1 MPQSLW
7 ECNRRNERPRYFVSG
22 LLYFFGPVCL
32 TLPKLPT
39 SLIRLTLRLPGD
51 GVLPTL
57 SREEF
62 CMRSSLIRRCAS
74 AVCLS
79 ALLLLSYSAPTL
91 FGQGGEP
98 QYFAI
103 PGAKVVPVSGP
114 PIENATVVLSRGII
128 TAVGKDVA
136 IPPEAWV
143 IEGKGLTVYPGLV
156 DSFTDVGIPA
166 ALAPTGGEGGPRR
179 PQEASRGPQD
189 RPGSTPWRSA
199 ADEVSLSDK
208 RIETWRSAGFTT
220 VVSAPK
226 GGFFPGQA
234 AVLDLGGER
243 AGDLVVKSPVAIPV
257 SLQLSGG
264 FGSGFPS
271 SLMGVLAY
279 VHQVWLDTDWSSKA
293 QAAYE
298 KNPRG
303 IERPRYDRT
312 EAALADAL
320 EDQALVL
327 IPANNSVQLRRAL
340 ELVDRWHVKGA
351 IYGGQ
356 MAYEV
361 APEIAA
367 KKLPVLVNL
376 KWPEA
381 EKDADPEDKPS
392 LRTLQFRDRAPSS
405 PAALAKAGV
414 KFAFYSGG
422 ITAPK
427 DTLKAAKKSIDAGLA
442 PDAALRALTLSPAEI
457 FGVADRLGS
466 IENGKIANLVV
477 ADGDLFE
484 EKTKIKFVFVD
495 GHKFEVREPE
505 KPKDPPKGD
514 ITGKWKLSYTTPDGP
529 EESTADL
536 TMDKDGTI
544 SGTITSKRGTASV
557 ISGYLSVDKFSFT
570 IDIPLQGSP
579 ADVTFSG
586 SFDGT
591 SLKGSI
597 SVQGLSLEFT
607 GVKPGAASSAMVNWG
622 GAQ

>member
-1 MPQSLW
+1 MHS
-7 ECNRRNERPRYFVSG
+7 N
-22 LLYFFGPVCL
+22 
-32 TLPKLPT
+32 
-39 SLIRLTLRLPGD
+39 LILR
-51 GVLPTL
+51 
-57 SREEF
+57 
-62 CMRSSLIRRCAS
+62 CI
-74 AVCLS
+74 S
-79 ALLLLSYSAPTL
+79 ALSFAALLGLFSAAPPL
-91 FGQGGEP
+91 LAQGGEP

-103 PGAKVVPVSGP
+103 RGAKVFPASGP
-114 PIENATVVLSRGII
+114 PLENATIIVSRGLI

-143 IEGKGLTVYPGLV
+143 IDGKGLIVYPGLV

-166 ALAPTGGEGGPRR
+166 APAASGEGGPRR
-179 PQEASRGPQD
+179 GQEGARGPED
-189 RPGSTPWRSA
+189 RPASTPWRSA

-208 RIETWRSAGFTT
+208 RIETWRNGGFTT

-226 GGFFPGQA
+226 GGIFPGQA
-234 AVLDLGGER
+234 AVLDLAGER

-257 SLQLSGG
+257 AFQTSGG
-264 FGSGFPS
+264 FGGGFPS
-271 SLMGVLAY
+271 SIMGVLAY
-279 VHQVWLDTDWSSKA
+279 VHQVWLDTEWSTKA
-293 QAAYE
+293 QATYE
-298 KNPRG
+298 KNPRSVA
-303 IERPRYDRT
+303 RPRYDRT
-312 EAALADAL
+312 EDALADAL
-320 EDQALVL
+320 EDHALVL
-327 IPANNSVQLRRAL
+327 IPANNSIQLRRAL
-340 ELVDRWHVKGA
+340 ELVDRWHVNGVL
-351 IYGGQ
+351 YGGQ

-367 KKLPVLVNL
+367 KKLPVIVNL

-381 EKDADPEDKPS
+381 EKDADPEDKAS

-405 PAALAKAGV
+405 PAALAKSGV

-427 DTLKAAKKSIDAGLA
+427 DALKAAKRSIDTGLA

-477 ADGDLFE
+477 TDGDLFD
-484 EKTKIKFVFVD
+484 EKTKIKMVFVD
-495 GHKFEVREPE
+495 GRKFEVREAE

-514 ITGKWKLSYTTPDGP
+514 ISGKWKLSYTTPDGP

-544 SGTITSKRGTASV
+544 TGTITSKRGTASV
-557 ISGYLSVDKFSFT
+557 ISGYLSADKFSFT
-570 IDIPLQGSP
+570 INLPIEGSP

-586 SFDGT
+586 TFDGT
-591 SLKGSI
+591 SLKGNI
-597 SVQGLSLEFT
+597 SVQSFSLDFT
-607 GVKPGAASSAMVNWG
+607 GVKPAGNSSSTTAVLG

>member
-1 MPQSLW
+1 
-7 ECNRRNERPRYFVSG
+7 
-22 LLYFFGPVCL
+22 
-32 TLPKLPT
+32 
-39 SLIRLTLRLPGD
+39 
-51 GVLPTL
+51 
-57 SREEF
+57 
-62 CMRSSLIRRCAS
+62 MRSNPILRCAL
-74 AVCLS
+74 AVCFT
-79 ALLLLSYSAPTL
+79 ALLALFCAAPAL
-91 FGQGGEP
+91 YAQGGEP

-103 PGAKVVPVSGP
+103 RGAKVVPVSGP
-114 PIENATVVLSRGII
+114 PVENATIVISRGLI
-128 TAVGKDVA
+128 TAIGKDLA

-143 IEGKGLTVYPGLV
+143 IDGKGLTVYPGLF

-166 ALAPTGGEGGPRR
+166 APPAGGEGGPRR
-179 PQEASRGPQD
+179 SSEGARGPED
-189 RPGSTPWRSA
+189 RPYSSPWRSA

-208 RIETWRSAGFTT
+208 RIETWRSGGFTT
-220 VVSAPK
+220 VVSSPK
-226 GGFFPGQA
+226 GGIFPGQA
-234 AVLDLGGER
+234 AVLDLAGER
-243 AGDLVVKSPVAIPV
+243 AGDLVVKSPVAIPL
-257 SLQLSGG
+257 SFQTSGG
-264 FGSGFPS
+264 FGGGFPNS
-271 SLMGVLAY
+271 IMGVLAY
-279 VHQVWLDTDWSSKA
+279 VHQVWLDTEWSIKA
-293 QAAYE
+293 QATYE
-298 KNPRG
+298 KNPRSVA
-303 IERPRYDRT
+303 RPRYDRT
-312 EAALADAL
+312 EAALSEAL
-320 EDQALVL
+320 EDHALVL

-340 ELVDRWHVKGA
+340 ELVDRWNVKGA

-392 LRTLQFRDRAPSS
+392 LRTLRFRDRAPSS
-405 PAALAKAGV
+405 PSALAKAGV

-427 DTLKAAKKSIDAGLA
+427 DALKAAKKSIEAGLS
-442 PDAALRALTLSPAEI
+442 PDAALRALTLSAAEI

-484 EKTKIKFVFVD
+484 EKTKIKMVFVD
-495 GHKFEVREPE
+495 GRKFEVREPE

-514 ITGKWKLSYTTPDGP
+514 ISGKWKLSYTTPDGGP

-536 TMDKDGTI
+536 AMDKDGTI
-544 SGTITSKRGTASV
+544 SGTLTSKRGTASI

-570 IDIPLQGSP
+570 INIPIEGSP

-586 SFDGT
+586 TFDGT

-597 SVQGLSLEFT
+597 SVQGISLEFT
-607 GVKPGAASSAMVNWG
+607 GVKPGVASLTMINLG

>member
-1 MPQSLW
+1 MHSNLILRRVSVVCFMTFLALFSAAPSLH
-7 ECNRRNERPRYFVSG
+7 
-22 LLYFFGPVCL
+22 
-32 TLPKLPT
+32 
-39 SLIRLTLRLPGD
+39 
-51 GVLPTL
+51 
-57 SREEF
+57 
-62 CMRSSLIRRCAS
+62 A
-74 AVCLS
+74 
-79 ALLLLSYSAPTL
+79 
-91 FGQGGEP
+91 QGGEP

-103 PGAKVVPVSGP
+103 RGAKIVPVSGP
-114 PIENATVVLSRGII
+114 PVENATIVLSRGLI
-128 TAVGKDVA
+128 TAAGKDIA

-143 IEGKGLTVYPGLV
+143 IDGKGLTVYPGLV
-156 DSFTDVGIPA
+156 DSFTDVGIPVA
-166 ALAPTGGEGGPRR
+166 APASSEGGPRG
-179 PQEASRGPQD
+179 PQERARGPED
-189 RPGSTPWRSA
+189 RPYSTPWRSA

-208 RIETWRSAGFTT
+208 RIETWRNGGFTT

-226 GGFFPGQA
+226 GGIFPGQA
-234 AVLDLGGER
+234 AVLDLAGER
-243 AGDLVVKSPVAIPV
+243 AGDLVVKSPVAIPL
-257 SLQLSGG
+257 SLQTSGSF
-264 FGSGFPS
+264 FGGFPS
-271 SLMGVLAY
+271 SIMGVLAY
-279 VHQVWLDTDWSSKA
+279 VHQVWLDTDWSIKA
-293 QAAYE
+293 QTTYE
-298 KNPRG
+298 KNPRSMA
-303 IERPRYDRT
+303 RPRYDRT

-320 EDQALVL
+320 EDRALVL
-327 IPANNSVQLRRAL
+327 IPANSSIQLRRAL
-340 ELVDRWHVKGA
+340 ELVDRWNVNGVL
-351 IYGGQ
+351 YGGQ

-367 KKLPVLVNL
+367 KKLYVLVNL

-427 DTLKAAKKSIDAGLA
+427 EALKAAKKSIDAGLA
-442 PDAALRALTLSPAEI
+442 PDAALRALTLSAAEI

-477 ADGDLFE
+477 ADGELFE
-484 EKTKIKFVFVD
+484 EKTKIKMVFVD

-544 SGTITSKRGTASV
+544 TGSTSSKRGTASV
-557 ISGYLSVDKFSFT
+557 ISGYLSADKFSFT
-570 IDIPLQGSP
+570 INIPIEGSP

-586 SFDGT
+586 TFDGT

-597 SVQGLSLEFT
+597 SVRGFSIDFT
-607 GVKPGAASSAMVNWG
+607 GVKPTTNSSPSSTVLG

>member
-1 MPQSLW
+1 
-7 ECNRRNERPRYFVSG
+7 
-22 LLYFFGPVCL
+22 
-32 TLPKLPT
+32 
-39 SLIRLTLRLPGD
+39 
-51 GVLPTL
+51 
-57 SREEF
+57 
-62 CMRSSLIRRCAS
+62 MRSNLILRCVS
-74 AVCLS
+74 AVCFT
-79 ALLLLSYSAPTL
+79 ALFVL
-91 FGQGGEP
+91 FGAVPSLRAQGGEP

-103 PGAKVVPVSGP
+103 RGAKVVLVSAP
-114 PIENATVVLSRGII
+114 PLENATIVVSRGLI
-128 TAVGKDVA
+128 TAVGKDLA
-136 IPPEAWV
+136 IPAEAWV
-143 IEGKGLTVYPGLV
+143 VDGKGLMVYPGLV

-166 ALAPTGGEGGPRR
+166 PPPAGGAGGARGS
-179 PQEASRGPQD
+179 QERAHGPED
-189 RPGSTPWRSA
+189 RPYSTPWRSA
-199 ADEVSLSDK
+199 ADDVSLSDK

-220 VVSAPK
+220 VVSTPK
-226 GGFFPGQA
+226 GGIFPGQG
-234 AVLDLGGER
+234 AVLDLAGER

-257 SLQLSGG
+257 AFQTSGG
-264 FGSGFPS
+264 FGGGFPS
-271 SLMGVLAY
+271 SIMGVLAY
-279 VHQVWLDTDWSSKA
+279 VHQVWLDTEWSTKA
-293 QAAYE
+293 QATYE
-298 KNPRG
+298 KNPRSVA
-303 IERPRYDRT
+303 RPRYDRT

-320 EDQALVL
+320 EDHALVL

-340 ELVDRWHVKGA
+340 ELVDRWHVNGS

-414 KFAFYSGG
+414 RFAFYSGG

-442 PDAALRALTLSPAEI
+442 PEAALRAMTLSPAEI

-477 ADGDLFE
+477 TDGDLFE

-495 GHKFEVREPE
+495 GRRFEVREPE
-505 KPKDPPKGD
+505 KPKEPPKGD
-514 ITGKWKLSYTTPDGP
+514 ITGKWKLAYTTPEGP
-529 EESTADL
+529 EESTAEL

-544 SGTITSKRGTASV
+544 SGTVNGKRGNASI

-570 IDIPLQGSP
+570 INITLDQGP
-579 ADVTFSG
+579 TDVTFSG
-586 SFDGT
+586 TFDGS

-597 SVQGLSLEFT
+597 SVLGLSLDFT
-607 GVKPGAASSAMVNWG
+607 GVKPGAASSTMVNQG

>member
-1 MPQSLW
+1 MLS
-7 ECNRRNERPRYFVSG
+7 N
-22 LLYFFGPVCL
+22 
-32 TLPKLPT
+32 
-39 SLIRLTLRLPGD
+39 LILR
-51 GVLPTL
+51 GV
-57 SREEF
+57 
-62 CMRSSLIRRCAS
+62 S
-74 AVCLS
+74 AVLLT
-79 ALLLLSYSAPTL
+79 ALLALFCAAPPL
-91 FGQGGEP
+91 HAQGGEP

-103 PGAKVVPVSGP
+103 RGSKVVPVSVP
-114 PIENATVVLSRGII
+114 PFENGTIVISRGLI
-128 TAVGKDVA
+128 TAIGNDVT

-143 IEGKGLTVYPGLV
+143 IDGKGLTVYPGLF

-166 ALAPTGGEGGPRR
+166 SPPVSGEGGPRGT
-179 PQEASRGPQD
+179 QERARGPED
-189 RPGSTPWRSA
+189 RPYSTPWRGA

-226 GGFFPGQA
+226 GGIFPGLA
-234 AVLDLGGER
+234 AVLDLAGER

-257 SLQLSGG
+257 AFQTSGG
-264 FGSGFPS
+264 FGGGFPS
-271 SLMGVLAY
+271 SIMGVLAY
-279 VHQVWLDTDWSSKA
+279 VHQVWLDTQWSTKA
-293 QAAYE
+293 QATYE
-298 KNPRG
+298 KNPRSVA
-303 IERPRYDRT
+303 RPRYDRT

-320 EDQALVL
+320 EDHALVL
-327 IPANNSVQLRRAL
+327 IPANNSIQLRRAL
-340 ELVDRWHVKGA
+340 ELLDRWQDKGA

-376 KWPEA
+376 KWPET

-392 LRTLQFRDRAPSS
+392 LRTLRFRDRAPSS
-405 PAALAKAGV
+405 PALLAKAGA

-427 DTLKAAKKSIDAGLA
+427 DILKAAKKSIDAGLPA
-442 PDAALRALTLSPAEI
+442 DAALRALTLSPAEI

-477 ADGDLFE
+477 TDGDLFE
-484 EKTKIKFVFVD
+484 EKTKIKMVFVD
-495 GHKFEVREPE
+495 GRRFEVREPE

-514 ITGKWKLSYTTPDGP
+514 ITGKWKLSYTTPEGP

-536 TMDKDGTI
+536 TMDKDGTV
-544 SGTITSKRGTASV
+544 SGTVASKRGTASI

-570 IDIPLQGSP
+570 INIPLEGSA

-586 SFDGT
+586 TFDGT

-597 SVQGLSLEFT
+597 SVRGFSLEFT
-607 GVKPGAASSAMVNWG
+607 GVKPGAASLATVNRG

>member
-1 MPQSLW
+1 
-7 ECNRRNERPRYFVSG
+7 
-22 LLYFFGPVCL
+22 
-32 TLPKLPT
+32 
-39 SLIRLTLRLPGD
+39 
-51 GVLPTL
+51 
-57 SREEF
+57 
-62 CMRSSLIRRCAS
+62 MRSNLILRCVS
-74 AVCLS
+74 AVCVT
-79 ALLLLSYSAPTL
+79 ALFALFFAAPSL
-91 FGQGGEP
+91 HAQGGEP

-103 PGAKVVPVSGP
+103 RGAKVVPVSGP
-114 PIENATVVLSRGII
+114 PAENATIVISRGLV

-143 IEGKGLTVYPGLV
+143 IDGKGLIVYPGLV

-166 ALAPTGGEGGPRR
+166 AAPASGEGGPRGS
-179 PQEASRGPQD
+179 QERARGPED
-189 RPGSTPWRSA
+189 RPFSTPWRSA

-226 GGFFPGQA
+226 GGIFPGQA
-234 AVLDLGGER
+234 AVLNLAGER

-257 SLQLSGG
+257 AFQTSGG
-264 FGSGFPS
+264 FGGGFPNS
-271 SLMGVLAY
+271 IMGVLAY
-279 VHQVWLDTDWSSKA
+279 VHQVWLDTEWSTKA
-293 QAAYE
+293 LAAYE
-298 KNPRG
+298 KNPRSAA
-303 IERPRYDRT
+303 RPGYDRT
-312 EAALADAL
+312 VAALTDAL
-320 EDQALVL
+320 EDHALVL

-340 ELVDRWHVKGA
+340 ELVDRWHVSGVL
-351 IYGGQ
+351 YGGQ

-361 APEIAA
+361 AAEIAA

-405 PAALAKAGV
+405 AAALAKAGV

-427 DTLKAAKKSIDAGLA
+427 DALKAAKKSIDAGLS

-457 FGVADRLGS
+457 FGVGDRLGS

-484 EKTKIKFVFVD
+484 EKTKIKMVFVD
-495 GHKFEVREPE
+495 GHRFEVREPE
-505 KPKDPPKGD
+505 KPKEPPKGD

-529 EESTADL
+529 EESTAEL
-536 TMDKDGTI
+536 SMEKDGTI
-544 SGTITSKRGTASV
+544 SGTITSKRGTAS
-557 ISGYLSVDKFSFT
+557 IITGYLSVDKFSFT
-570 IDIPLQGSP
+570 INIPIEGSP
-579 ADVTFSG
+579 ADVVFSG
-586 SFDGT
+586 TFDGT
-591 SLKGSI
+591 SLKGTI
-597 SVQGLSLEFT
+597 SVRGYSLEFT
-607 GVKPGAASSAMVNWG
+607 GVKPGAASSATVNLG

>member
-1 MPQSLW
+1 
-7 ECNRRNERPRYFVSG
+7 
-22 LLYFFGPVCL
+22 
-32 TLPKLPT
+32 
-39 SLIRLTLRLPGD
+39 
-51 GVLPTL
+51 
-57 SREEF
+57 
-62 CMRSSLIRRCAS
+62 MRSNPILRCAL
-74 AVCLS
+74 AVCFT
-79 ALLLLSYSAPTL
+79 ALLALFCAAPAL
-91 FGQGGEP
+91 YAQGGEP

-103 PGAKVVPVSGP
+103 RGAKVVPVSGP
-114 PIENATVVLSRGII
+114 PVENATIVISRGLI
-128 TAVGKDVA
+128 TAIGKDLA

-143 IEGKGLTVYPGLV
+143 IDGKGLTVYPGLF

-166 ALAPTGGEGGPRR
+166 APPASGEGGPRR
-179 PQEASRGPQD
+179 SSEGARGPED
-189 RPGSTPWRSA
+189 RPYSSPWRSA

-208 RIETWRSAGFTT
+208 RIETWRSGGFTT
-220 VVSAPK
+220 VVSSPK
-226 GGFFPGQA
+226 GGIFPGQA
-234 AVLDLGGER
+234 AVLDLAGER
-243 AGDLVVKSPVAIPV
+243 AGDLVVKSPVAIPL
-257 SLQLSGG
+257 SFQTSGG
-264 FGSGFPS
+264 FGGGFPNS
-271 SLMGVLAY
+271 IMGVLAY
-279 VHQVWLDTDWSSKA
+279 VHQVWLDTEWSIKA
-293 QAAYE
+293 QATYE
-298 KNPRG
+298 KNPRSVA
-303 IERPRYDRT
+303 RPRYDRT
-312 EAALADAL
+312 EAALYEAL
-320 EDQALVL
+320 EDHALVL

-340 ELVDRWHVKGA
+340 ELVDRWNVKGA

-392 LRTLQFRDRAPSS
+392 LRTLRFRDRAPSS

-427 DTLKAAKKSIDAGLA
+427 DALKAAKKSIEAGLS
-442 PDAALRALTLSPAEI
+442 PDAALRALTLSAAEI

-484 EKTKIKFVFVD
+484 EKTKIKMVFVD
-495 GHKFEVREPE
+495 GRKFEVREPE

-514 ITGKWKLSYTTPDGP
+514 ISGKWKLSYTTPDGGP

-536 TMDKDGTI
+536 AMDKDGTI
-544 SGTITSKRGTASV
+544 SGTLTSKRGTASI

-570 IDIPLQGSP
+570 INIPIEGSP

-586 SFDGT
+586 TFDGT

-597 SVQGLSLEFT
+597 SVQGISLEFT
-607 GVKPGAASSAMVNWG
+607 GVKPGVASLTMINLG
-622 GAQ
+622 GAH

>member
-1 MPQSLW
+1 
-7 ECNRRNERPRYFVSG
+7 
-22 LLYFFGPVCL
+22 
-32 TLPKLPT
+32 
-39 SLIRLTLRLPGD
+39 
-51 GVLPTL
+51 
-57 SREEF
+57 
-62 CMRSSLIRRCAS
+62 MRSNLILRCAS
-74 AVCLS
+74 AVCVT
-79 ALLLLSYSAPTL
+79 ALFALFCAAPSL
-91 FGQGGEP
+91 RAQGGEP

-103 PGAKVVPVSGP
+103 RGAKVVPVSGP
-114 PIENATVVLSRGII
+114 PVENGTIVISLGLI
-128 TAVGKDVA
+128 TAVGKDIA

-143 IEGKGLTVYPGLV
+143 IEGKGLIVYPGLF
-156 DSFTDVGIPA
+156 DSFTDVGITA
-166 ALAPTGGEGGPRR
+166 VLSASSEGSPHGA
-179 PQEASRGPQD
+179 QERARGPED
-189 RPGSTPWRSA
+189 RPASTPWRSA
-199 ADEVSLSDK
+199 ADDVSLSDK

-226 GGFFPGQA
+226 GGIFPGQA
-234 AVLDLGGER
+234 AVLDLAGER

-257 SLQLSGG
+257 AFQTSGG
-264 FGSGFPS
+264 FGGGFPS
-271 SLMGVLAY
+271 SIMGVLAY
-279 VHQVWLDTDWSSKA
+279 IHQVWLDKEWSTQA
-293 QAAYE
+293 QATYE
-298 KNPRG
+298 KNPRSVA
-303 IERPRYDRT
+303 RPGYDRT
-312 EAALADAL
+312 VAALARAL
-320 EDQALVL
+320 EDNALVL

-340 ELVDRWHVKGA
+340 QLVDRWHVNGA